1 MGRFHGKEP
10 GPQISL
16 ASRHNLSHVCDLAT
30 KEGRH
35 PAGFRARTNLLEMR
49 RYALV
54 AIGGGLGSLLRF
66 AIAQWMAGMPVWS
79 PLSVLLINVSGCFL
93 ISFLNFV
100 SDPAGEIY
108 LGPNSRVFLM
118 VGICGGY
125 TTFSTFSLIS
135 FNALRHN
142 AGTDLWLNIGL
153 SHLLCLLAIWIGALV
168 ASIFPQAVA
177 TITRWLRS

>member
-1 MGRFHGKEP
+1 
-10 GPQISL
+10 
-16 ASRHNLSHVCDLAT
+16 
-30 KEGRH
+30 
-35 PAGFRARTNLLEMR
+35 MR

-54 AIGGGLGSLLRF
+54 AIGGGLGTLLRF
-66 AIAQWMAGMPVWS
+66 AIAQWVAPRPVWS
-79 PLSVLLINVSGCFL
+79 PLSILLINVSGCFL
-93 ISFLNFV
+93 IAVLNFV

-118 VGICGGY
+118 VGVCGGY

-142 AGTDLWLNIGL
+142 SVLDFWLNIGL

-168 ASIFPQAVA
+168 ASVLPPAVA
-177 TITRWLRS
+177 IFARWLRS